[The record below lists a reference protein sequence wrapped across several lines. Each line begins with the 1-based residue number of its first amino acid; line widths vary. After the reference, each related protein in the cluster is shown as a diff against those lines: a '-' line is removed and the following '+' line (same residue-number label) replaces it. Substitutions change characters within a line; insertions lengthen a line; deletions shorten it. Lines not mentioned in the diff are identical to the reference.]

1 MCEVAP
7 SARWR
12 QLGAAIRMGRGGLAL
27 GEACVRGQ
35 RSTAARVILTLTLT
49 LAPTLTL
56 ALALTLTLTLALT
69 RAPS

>member
-7 SARWR
+7 SASWH

-35 RSTAARVILTLTLT
+35 RSTAARVSRTLTLTLTLT
-49 LAPTLTL
+49 LAL
-56 ALALTLTLTLALT
+56 ALALTLTLT